1 MIQSAVEVTY
11 GTELFKGLIVGD
23 YGTGKSVFAASF
35 PTPGFVF
42 DFDKGIITYG
52 KDNCGGDWNYAQYPI
67 SPLGWVEFEKDL
79 NIVEASVKNGEY
91 KTVVVDS
98 TSLMSTLAMEKSL
111 QLDPKRSPTGGP
123 LWNVH
128 YGMVRNLVEGKLR
141 KMLNWKCNF
150 LILSHLEVVMDKET
164 GAVIKIQPLLPGA
177 LSDLLPGY
185 FDEVY
190 VASVITEQ
198 NTPHYK
204 IQTATRG
211 HYKARSRA
219 SGKEGRLPMYL
230 DHTNVNGYEMLM
242 KALKDGK
249 LKKPG
254 VK

>member
-1 MIQSAVEVTY
+1 
-11 GTELFKGLIVGD
+11 
-23 YGTGKSVFAASF
+23 
-35 PTPGFVF
+35 
-42 DFDKGIITYG
+42 
-52 KDNCGGDWNYAQYPI
+52 
-67 SPLGWVEFEKDL
+67 
-79 NIVEASVKNGEY
+79 
-91 KTVVVDS
+91 
-98 TSLMSTLAMEKSL
+98 
-111 QLDPKRSPTGGP
+111 
-123 LWNVH
+123 
-128 YGMVRNLVEGKLR
+128 
-141 KMLNWKCNF
+141 MLNWKCNF